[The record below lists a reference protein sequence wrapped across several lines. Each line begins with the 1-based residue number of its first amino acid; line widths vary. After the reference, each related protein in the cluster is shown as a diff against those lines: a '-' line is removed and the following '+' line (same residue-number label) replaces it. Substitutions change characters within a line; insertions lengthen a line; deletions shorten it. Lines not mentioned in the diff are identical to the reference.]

1 MGQQQLLLLV
11 LTIVL
16 VGVAVAAGIDAF
28 SENQKKTSS
37 DLMLS
42 EAVQLAGEV
51 QAWKTKPA
59 AFGGLGD
66 NDLSTISIGALG
78 YETTIVDG
86 REVYLTDAGAF
97 WVDSPN
103 NGCVDVWG
111 ATPDGLANTPGD
123 AYTAGMVNVQI
134 WGPDANDITTHIDVN
149 GTGTN
154 CAVNDPNAP
163 SMP

>member
-111 ATPDGLANTPGD
+111 PPRTGSRTPRGTPTRPGWSTSRSG
-123 AYTAGMVNVQI
+123 APTPTTSRPTSTSTGRAPTA
-134 WGPDANDITTHIDVN
+134 P
-149 GTGTN
+149 
-154 CAVNDPNAP
+154 
-163 SMP
+163 